1 MSVVN
6 DPDKRRRKRKI
17 NIYVVTFGGGVL
29 LGVLIAVKGGN
40 LVDYFLGAL
49 VIQMAIMISDN
60 EERNEVLYRIET
72 KTKKDDLN

>member
-17 NIYVVTFGGGVL
+17 NISVVTFGGGAL
-29 LGVLIAVKGGN
+29 LGVLLAVKGGN
-40 LVDYFLGAL
+40 LVDCFLGVL
-49 VIQMAIMISDN
+49 IIQMAIMISDN

-72 KTKKDDLN
+72 NTKKDDLN